1 MTEQAE
7 NTPIYFKS
15 LSVENV
21 LCFSRR
27 QTLDLTDKDGNPA
40 QWTVILGDNGTG
52 KTTLLR
58 SLAAMEITQFSGGGK
73 KRVLGPRIYSMHVQ
87 RTWRAMDL
95 PFMWPSIQENTDDNF
110 FEAEIVSGQKLQHS
124 DKQGQRPETIR
135 FSASYQG
142 LVDFIPD
149 DKRSLDKDFICY
161 GYGANRKLGR
171 TQIAE
176 SLRILGRELTA
187 TLFDEQATLMNAE
200 EWLVRTDYAALKSQQ
215 DERPEHSQKKRRE
228 FSQIKDILKNILPDV
243 DDVEVSTDSEGTPQA
258 RFKTPYG
265 WVPLHGLG
273 LGYKTV
279 IAWMVDL
286 ASRLFAR
293 YPDSEDPL
301 SEPAIV
307 LVDEIDLHLHPRW
320 QRTIMSFLTERFPNT
335 QFIVTAHSPLV
346 VQAAA
351 DANLVLL
358 RREGDHV
365 VIDNDPEVIDNWR
378 IDQVLTSVFGL
389 PSARPP
395 KLDELLERR
404 EALLSKA
411 ELTDADERK
420 LDEIEAKIGRMPTA
434 ERPEDIEAMD
444 IIRRAA
450 EILGDA

>member
-1 MTEQAE
+1 ME
-7 NTPIYFKS
+7 
-15 LSVENV
+15 L
-21 LCFSRR
+21 
-27 QTLDLTDKDGNPA
+27 TL
-40 QWTVILGDNGTG
+40 
-52 KTTLLR
+52 
-58 SLAAMEITQFSGGGK
+58 FSGGG
-73 KRVLGPRIYSMHVQ
+73 RSQEVAPRIYAMHIQ
-87 RTWRAMDL
+87 RTWQAMDL
-95 PFMWPSIQENTDDNF
+95 PVTWPSTRKDNDHNSF
-110 FEAEIVSGQKLQHS
+110 EFEAEIFYGSTLEQFREQSQSPKLI
-124 DKQGQRPETIR
+124 KYEG
-135 FSASYQG
+135 SYRG
-142 LVDFIPD
+142 LVDII
-149 DKRSLDKDFICY
+149 SAHKDIHKHFICY
-161 GYGANRKLGR
+161 GYGANRKLGQ
-171 TQIAE
+171 TQITE
-176 SLRILGRELTA
+176 VMRILGHDLTA

-200 EWLVRTDYAALKSQQ
+200 EWLVRTDYAALRSESA
-215 DERPEHSQKKRRE
+215 DKRRE
-228 FSQIKDILKNILPDV
+228 FEQIQDILKETLPDIDDIRIGV
-243 DDVEVSTDSEGTPQA
+243 SDDDVPRVE
-258 RFKTPYG
+258 FKTPYG

-286 ASRLFAR
+286 VARLFDR
-293 YPDSEDPL
+293 YPGSDNPL
-301 SEPAIV
+301 AEPAIV

-404 EALLSKA
+404 EALLSKS
-411 ELTDADERK
+411 ELTDADERE
-420 LDEIEAKIGRMPTA
+420 LDKIEAKIGRMPTA